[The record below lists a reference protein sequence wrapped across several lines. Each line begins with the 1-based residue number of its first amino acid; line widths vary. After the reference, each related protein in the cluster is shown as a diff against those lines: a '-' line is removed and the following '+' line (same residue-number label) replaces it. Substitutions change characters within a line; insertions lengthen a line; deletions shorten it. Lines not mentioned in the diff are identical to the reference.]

1 MNSSLKKTIQINP
14 ELFKIQGSKTK
25 SNREK
30 KSKPEKQ
37 ITPNFLKKQLIER
50 IKNHKKS
57 IELTDDIKQNISSDK
72 ESDDEFILSM
82 NFLSSISND
91 TPKTNNVTYK
101 NDFNSLDNLAITKQP
116 ETIKI
121 QEITKQLPFSPS
133 LQNVNIDLPLE
144 LIDMKQLTEPIIEPI
159 IDEIEHTEEIN
170 VKTNVDVPYGCLK
183 NGNKPTY
190 RSWLTQKNNIKP
202 SITEQI
208 NIIEKENI
216 IPDITERENIKEREK
231 KLNELKSK
239 FKNEEPTYIKKITKK
254 KYTLGKSKIHRKVG
268 VLIKDMNTRKKIIDS
283 HKNLKTHDIQD
294 IKSFLRNKGLI
305 KIGNYTPVDI
315 LRKIYETS
323 ILTGDVTNTNKDIL
337 LHNLLN
343 DPTSIN

>member
-50 IKNHKKS
+50 IKKHKKS

-72 ESDDEFILSM
+72 ENDDEFILSM

-91 TPKTNNVTYK
+91 IPKKNNVTYK
-101 NDFNSLDNLAITKQP
+101 NDFNSLDNLEITKIQETIKQP
-116 ETIKI
+116 EIKN
-121 QEITKQLPFSPS
+121 QSDTTNQPLFSPS

-144 LIDMKQLTEPIIEPI
+144 LMDIKQLTEPII
-159 IDEIEHTEEIN
+159 DEIYQPEQSIQIEEIN

-190 RSWLTQKNNIKP
+190 KTWQK
-202 SITEQI
+202 
-208 NIIEKENI
+208 
-216 IPDITERENIKEREK
+216 
-231 KLNELKSK
+231 
-239 FKNEEPTYIKKITKK
+239 TKK
-254 KYTLGKSKIHRKVG
+254 NCKKRQTLASCKLCLYI
-268 VLIKDMNTRKKIIDS
+268 
-283 HKNLKTHDIQD
+283 
-294 IKSFLRNKGLI
+294 
-305 KIGNYTPVDI
+305 
-315 LRKIYETS
+315 
-323 ILTGDVTNTNKDIL
+323 
-337 LHNLLN
+337 
-343 DPTSIN
+343 